1 MSNIVKRL
9 MDLVFSVIVLIL
21 LLPLFIL
28 IALMIKI
35 DSTGPVLFKQKR
47 LTKNGKV
54 FQIYKFRS
62 MIIDAENTGSGLFNF
77 ENDKRVTRIGKII
90 RKTSLDELPQ
100 IFNVLKGDMSLVGPR
115 PSVLNEIGDY
125 NDLNEKYRK
134 RYNMKGGITGLAQI
148 SGRNELPWSIKINY
162 DNEYIDLFKKYGIF
176 IDIKILFMTV
186 ISVFNSKDI
195 YEVKNEQYIG
205 LTEEQISIIET
216 KKIITEATY
225 KGEKNE

>member
-1 MSNIVKRL
+1 MNIMLKRL
-9 MDLVFSVIVLIL
+9 MDIFFSIIVLIL
-21 LLPLFIL
+21 LLPLFIS
-28 IALMIKI
+28 IALIIKI
-35 DSTGPVLFKQKR
+35 DSKGPVLFKQKR

-62 MIIDAENTGSGLFNF
+62 MIIDAENMGSGLFNF

-100 IFNVLKGDMSLVGPR
+100 IINVLKGEMSLVGPR
-115 PSVLNEIGDY
+115 PSVINEIGDY

-134 RYNMKGGITGLAQI
+134 RYIMKGGITGLAQI

-176 IDIKILFMTV
+176 IDIKILIMTI
-186 ISVFNSKDI
+186 ISVFNAKDI
-195 YEVKNEQYIG
+195 YEEKNEQYIG

-216 KKIITEATY
+216 KRIITEATY